1 MNVGLYEL
9 SFVCQ
14 IFLYNF
20 LIRGLQVTGI
30 FSQDYFESGKGTTMY
45 FSMFH
50 NIAIK
55 TCYFHNRKSSEI
67 MESFLRMVPHYASVI
82 REGKKMT
89 IEVSVFQTYLFVTK
103 GQMIGTLGTF
113 YKIRVDFIEPISKV
127 LMVHA

>member
-1 MNVGLYEL
+1 ML
-9 SFVCQ
+9 VCTSCLLCVRYFCT
-14 IFLYNF
+14 IFQ
-20 LIRGLQVTGI
+20 LQVFFHKI
-30 FSQDYFESGKGTTMY
+30 ILNLAKGPLCTFQCFITLV
-45 FSMFH
+45 
-50 NIAIK
+50 AIK

-103 GQMIGTLGTF
+103 GQMIGTPGTF
-113 YKIRVDFIEPISKV
+113 YKICVDFIEPISKV